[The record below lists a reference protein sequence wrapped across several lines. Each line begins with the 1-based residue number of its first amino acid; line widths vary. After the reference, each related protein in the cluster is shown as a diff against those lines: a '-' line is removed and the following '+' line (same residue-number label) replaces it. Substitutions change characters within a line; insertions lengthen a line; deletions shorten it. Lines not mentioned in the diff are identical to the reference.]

1 MDATAFATLI
11 SNIGFPI
18 ACVIAMFYLLE
29 QERKAHKEE
38 SDKWTEAVN
47 NNTAVMQRVLD
58 RLDTLTRRTTDLQR
72 GSDDQ

>member
-1 MDATAFATLI
+1 MDATTFATLI

-58 RLDTLTRRTTDLQR
+58 RLDTLTRGNRDSSSE
-72 GSDDQ
+72 GKA